1 MQHGVTKDDI
11 SNFVKKYNNNLS
23 LIVAVSDLEK
33 ESFLNEGYNYDE
45 SIIQVLGFPRFDN
58 LSSGNEKKQILF
70 MPTWRLQFENEEMFL
85 NSDYFNSLNGLLNN
99 KKFHNL
105 LNDYGYNLVFKPHVE
120 LMQYIDLID
129 ICDDVYLSLDDSYQD
144 LFKDSSL
151 LITDYSSVFFDF
163 AYLKKPVIYYQT
175 NDDYHYGKSYFDYDT
190 MGFGEV
196 ISDEDTLIGR
206 IENYLENDCI
216 MEEEYREN
224 VDRFFKFTDRKNSE
238 RVYKWI
244 LEH

>member
-1 MQHGVTKDDI
+1 
-11 SNFVKKYNNNLS
+11 
-23 LIVAVSDLEK
+23 
-33 ESFLNEGYNYDE
+33 
-45 SIIQVLGFPRFDN
+45 
-58 LSSGNEKKQILF
+58 
-70 MPTWRLQFENEEMFL
+70 MPTWRLQFDSDESFV
-85 NSDYFNSLNGLLNN
+85 NSDYFNSLNGLLNS
-99 KKFHNL
+99 KKLHKL
-105 LNDYGYNLVFKPHVE
+105 LNEHGFKLVFKPHAE

-175 NDDYHYGKSYFDYDT
+175 GDDYHYGKSYFDYET

-196 ISDEDTLIGR
+196 IGDEDALIER
-206 IENYLENDCI
+206 INDYLENGCI
-216 MEEEYREN
+216 MEDGFKEN
-224 VDRFFKFTDRKNSE
+224 VDRFFKFIDRNNCE